1 MATIADVVTNL
12 ENVGIFEF
20 FLPFILLF
28 AVFYGMMMK
37 TKIFGDH
44 KADTHVVKIN
54 AIVSFCAAAF
64 IMLYPT
70 THAAVFELT
79 DYLANFI
86 GGTLIYVLA
95 IIVFMIVM
103 FMIATPLKGGE
114 APKFEKAGLIGAVV
128 AVVLVVALFL
138 SSGGTQIFPGININL
153 GTGAPFLGGLGGGY
167 IDPSMMALVL
177 VLAVMGGAVWWML
190 KDSK

>member
-1 MATIADVVTNL
+1 MATLSDVITNL

-44 KADTHVVKIN
+44 KTDTHVTKIN

-114 APKFEKAGLIGAVV
+114 APKFERAGLIGAVV

-138 SSGGTQIFPGININL
+138 SSGGTQIFPGINVNL
-153 GTGAPFLGGLGGGY
+153 GTTPFFTGFGGGY
-167 IDPSMMALVL
+167 VDPSMMALVL
-177 VLAVMGGAVWWML
+177 ILVVMGGAIWWML